1 MTRSKK
7 SLAAALGIALVLGGL
22 AAGPA
27 DARRGGSFGS
37 RGARTYSAP
46 RSSYVS
52 PTTPGP
58 VQRSMT
64 SPSSPSQ
71 PGVAPSYAPAFGQ
84 RPGGGFFRGAG
95 GGFLGGLLAG
105 GLIGGLMG
113 HGFGGG
119 WGGMGG
125 GGGLTILIQL
135 LILGGIVWLVVGFF
149 RRRQTAP
156 DTGWQAPQAQGFGPF
171 GGFGAPQQPAY
182 PQSGFGQPGFGQPG
196 FGQPG
201 PGSGPALEIP
211 ITQAD
216 RDAFERLLLEI
227 QDAFGHEDYGRLRDR
242 TTPEAMSYL
251 SEELSQNATH
261 NRRNDVTGTRL
272 IQADITEAWREG
284 STEYATAA
292 LRYESTDVMRDRASG
307 AVLEGDPNRPTETTE
322 FWTFS
327 RQDGGVWKLSAIQD
341 A

>member
-1 MTRSKK
+1 MTRSTQTSTRK

-46 RSSYVS
+46 RSSYMS
-52 PTTPGP
+52 PNGPGP
-58 VQRSMT
+58 MQRSMT
-64 SPSSPSQ
+64 SPSQ
-71 PGVAPSYAPAFGQ
+71 YPGRGAYAPSYAPSYGS
-84 RPGGGFFRGAG
+84 RPGGLFRGAG

-113 HGFGGG
+113 HGWGGG

-125 GGGLTILIQL
+125 GGGLTILVQL
-135 LILGGIVWLVVGFF
+135 LIFGAIAWFVMNMF
-149 RRRQTAP
+149 RRRQSEAGG
-156 DTGWQAPQAQGFGPF
+156 GWQAQPQPQGFGSF
-171 GGFGAPQQPAY
+171 GGFGSPQPDVQPQGYGQPA
-182 PQSGFGQPGFGQPG
+182 PAT
-196 FGQPG
+196 
-201 PGSGPALEIP
+201 GPALEIA

-216 RDAFERLLLEI
+216 RDAFERLLLDV

-242 TTPEAMSYL
+242 LTPEVMSYL
-251 SEELSQNATH
+251 AEELSQNATH
-261 NRRNDVTGTRL
+261 GRRNDVTGVRL
-272 IQADITEAWREG
+272 IQADVTEAWREG
-284 STEYATAA
+284 ATDYATSA
-292 LRYESTDVMRDRASG
+292 LRYESIDVMRDRTTG
-307 AVLEGDPNRPTETTE
+307 AVLEGDPAKPTETTE
-322 FWTFS
+322 YWTFA